1 MPGAVILPDKV
12 ENKFELLPLAM
23 VSIQRD
29 DRYLPRSSKE
39 NILSVT
45 VNCFQMGSYS
55 DSHPSFRF

>member
-1 MPGAVILPDKV
+1 MSGAVILPDEV

-39 NILSVT
+39 NILSVA
-45 VNCFQMGSYS
+45 VNCFQMGSSSGSY
-55 DSHPSFRF
+55 PTFRF